1 MMPVEEFFNYSS
13 QLNEI
18 PIHWEIL
25 TFQHSFWSLANW
37 NVEIKHVLNWLKI
50 KHLVHFYKIKFY
62 DSGWTDNKMK
72 SFILISQK
80 KVSILEKI
88 FVQKIIPTEHSQPS
102 VILNNTE
109 NSHCNSLQNSTD
121 H

>member
-1 MMPVEEFFNYSS
+1 
-13 QLNEI
+13 
-18 PIHWEIL
+18 
-25 TFQHSFWSLANW
+25 
-37 NVEIKHVLNWLKI
+37 
-50 KHLVHFYKIKFY
+50 
-62 DSGWTDNKMK
+62 
-72 SFILISQK
+72 LISQK